1 MKRFAW
7 IVATVCIAVVPSY
20 GQKSNRIA
28 WFVDSVFVVNP
39 EGINPSSVDSFSINP
54 DSSIQVRGIDYNSVA
69 NLTYRPE
76 CELLSLDAIAQRYCR
91 KDEMTDPIYIVN
103 DEIVT
108 RNIDSYYIDADII
121 DLVSCED
128 LKNFIPTIKFTA
140 PFQTYQIIRILTD
153 QYARKNLTFIRTV
166 PSASKTDEPAI
177 IVNGEQVNRASL
189 SGISPDGVRIKKDTT
204 IKINKTIYNEVIEIT
219 LPDSLYTADRIRQ
232 HFLPDVPAENNIYM
246 IDDQLVKADPDLPLK
261 IDKDYILAV
270 DCVRCQ
276 DFESWGDLLSE
287 FYIIRIYTK
296 SRQNIPKLIGST
308 PQIKHIIKAL

>member
-1 MKRFAW
+1 
-7 IVATVCIAVVPSY
+7 
-20 GQKSNRIA
+20 
-28 WFVDSVFVVNP
+28 
-39 EGINPSSVDSFSINP
+39 
-54 DSSIQVRGIDYNSVA
+54 
-69 NLTYRPE
+69 
-76 CELLSLDAIAQRYCR
+76 
-91 KDEMTDPIYIVN
+91 MTDPIYIVN

-121 DLVSCED
+121 NRGYCEK
-128 LKNFIPTIKFTA
+128 LENFNPTIRLTS
-140 PFQTYQIIRILTD
+140 PFETYEVIRIFTD
-153 QYARKNLTFIRTV
+153 QFARENRTLIRTLA
-166 PSASKTDEPAI
+166 SASKTDEPAI

-189 SGISPDGVRIKKDTT
+189 LGTNPGTMQIKINKDTT
-204 IKINKTIYNEVIEIT
+204 IKINKTLYNGVFDVT
-219 LPDSLYTADRIRQ
+219 VPDSLYTADQIRQ